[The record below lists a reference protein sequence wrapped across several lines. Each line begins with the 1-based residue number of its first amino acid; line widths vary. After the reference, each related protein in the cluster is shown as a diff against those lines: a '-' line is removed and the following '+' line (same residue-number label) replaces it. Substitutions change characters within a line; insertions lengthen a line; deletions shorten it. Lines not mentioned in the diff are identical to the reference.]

1 MFDYDALCNHHSVT
15 GSTVHS
21 LTHTHTHKQT
31 HNPGD
36 IDLECFMMVVLA
48 DGWMDGRGQH
58 GHVDT
63 ASKSHQRQPCT
74 PSTTVSTIDMPETKR
89 VPLESMHCGSILRR
103 LCSPR
108 IICWTNTCACVHTW
122 KALLLCD
129 RGEGRPTTVI
139 WPTHTT
145 RYEA

>member
-74 PSTTVSTIDMPETKR
+74 PSTTVSTIDETCSIREHALWQHSPSSVLAQNYLLDKHMCLC
-89 VPLESMHCGSILRR
+89 PYLEGVVAVRSRGRKANHGNLANTHYTIRGLR
-103 LCSPR
+103 
-108 IICWTNTCACVHTW
+108 
-122 KALLLCD
+122 
-129 RGEGRPTTVI
+129 
-139 WPTHTT
+139 
-145 RYEA
+145 Y